1 MYLCRILL
9 KGLIIIRNLLIR
21 TKQDYKEWHQHWS
34 GSSWWRVAVW
44 VTSQDLDHIKP
55 AEYGVTQLS
64 SGLPA
69 EPSLTRNI
77 PVITQWL
84 LLRRSPAVHLTR
96 GPTRMRTLSTGLVRG
111 SPSGWPPLGKFTT
124 WGEKW
129 TEHSDNT
136 ETSVGRERTVESQEK
151 ELEEQRKKEEA
162 EKKVERPAE
171 ILPGPG
177 REIVRQPPTEV
188 PIKTN
193 VEKKEVNTYWPRKMR
208 SDITRSRVVWTSPGV
223 CVNGSSLLITKLQLI
238 LIIIL

>member
-1 MYLCRILL
+1 M
-9 KGLIIIRNLLIR
+9 G
-21 TKQDYKEWHQHWS
+21 
-34 GSSWWRVAVW
+34 
-44 VTSQDLDHIKP
+44 
-55 AEYGVTQLS
+55 S
-64 SGLPA
+64 SGLAA

-77 PVITQWL
+77 PVITPWL

-111 SPSGWPPLGKFTT
+111 SEWMATTGKI
-124 WGEKW
+124 
-129 TEHSDNT
+129 HY
-136 ETSVGRERTVESQEK
+136 VRERTVESQEK

-208 SDITRSRVVWTSPGV
+208 SDITRSRVV
-223 CVNGSSLLITKLQLI
+223 
-238 LIIIL
+238 